1 MIIPTYIKDPQH
13 PITVNVIG
21 VGGTGSLVI
30 PRLARMDYGLKLL
43 GHPGLM
49 VFAYDDDKVE
59 EFNIGRQ
66 NFTDMD
72 LGVNK
77 AVCIIE
83 KCNLAYGL
91 LWEAYGHKFESGTDY
106 LANINIICVD
116 NVNFR
121 KDYYANEDFIVAHKS
136 EPYFTPFFTIDGGN
150 GKDFGQVVISSPQY
164 QSLLGNPFELFP
176 DMLTQDN
183 EETQGIAG
191 CSYAESLEKQ
201 DFFINDEIAV
211 GIMKLMWK
219 LFREETININAIVI
233 NQEKCK
239 QLPILCQTIPSTME

>member
-1 MIIPTYIKDPQH
+1 MIIPGYIKNPLH

-49 VFAYDDDKVE
+49 VFAYDDDTVE
-59 EFNIGRQ
+59 EFNVGRQ
-66 NFTDMD
+66 NFTDTDIGM
-72 LGVNK
+72 NK
-77 AVCIIE
+77 AICWIE

-91 LWEAYGHKFESGTDY
+91 LWKAFPKKFHLDY
-106 LANINIICVD
+106 QISSDFSNINIICVD
-116 NVNFR
+116 NVKFR
-121 KDYYANEDFIVAHKS
+121 KDYYSLESDHKKIKPG
-136 EPYFTPFFTIDGGN
+136 PYRKSFFTIDGGN
-150 GKDFGQVVISSPQY
+150 GKDFGQVVISSSEKQTT
-164 QSLLGNPFELFP
+164 LKNPFELFP

-183 EETQGIAG
+183 EDTQGIAG

-219 LFREETININAIVI
+219 LFREESISVNAIII

-239 QLPILCQTIPSTME
+239 QLPILTN